1 MSEAAG
7 ESSRAASLSAAQTA
21 PGGLGRPGADL
32 SSGDGEG
39 AAPTTKLYRY
49 SPGIEYCDT
58 LLVKYMVEIDR
69 SNMGHAAHPAPGGVG
84 PAAESVDELSEA
96 ASDSSRAASLS
107 AAHTAPAPG
116 GVGPGAEFE
125 FEFELVT
132 KSYRRVSDTQEFLDT
147 LLVTSFLAV
156 LESGRARLD
165 SNWPTVLVREYHQRL
180 RDEMSNPR
188 PPNWSAT
195 EYLRHSAFK
204 SDAEWIAYFE
214 SSKKLYGPDPGMPP
228 LIHEWA
234 QRQYIRWQFL
244 KRDIFNHTHAEW
256 KRQFPGGQVPTGKKR
271 WEMIECFRD
280 VLFKNWMMAPT
291 SKNGHCNYKAQP
303 MPDNFIPF
311 STWHLWVRMGPGA
324 GACMNEGFINQC
336 CYRRDDYA

>member
-1 MSEAAG
+1 
-7 ESSRAASLSAAQTA
+7 LSAAQTA
-21 PGGLGRPGADL
+21 PGGLGRPGADH
-32 SSGDGEG
+32 SSDDGEG
-39 AAPTTKLYRY
+39 AVPTTKLYRY
-49 SPGIEYCDT
+49 STEIEYRDT

-96 ASDSSRAASLS
+96 VSDSSRAASLSAAHTAPAPGGVGPGAEFELEFDSSRAASLS

-165 SNWPTVLVREYHQRL
+165 SNWPPVLVREYHQRL

-204 SDAEWIAYFE
+204 SDAEWISYYE
-214 SSKKLYGPDPGMPP
+214 SSKKLY
-228 LIHEWA
+228 
-234 QRQYIRWQFL
+234 
-244 KRDIFNHTHAEW
+244 
-256 KRQFPGGQVPTGKKR
+256 
-271 WEMIECFRD
+271 
-280 VLFKNWMMAPT
+280 
-291 SKNGHCNYKAQP
+291 
-303 MPDNFIPF
+303 
-311 STWHLWVRMGPGA
+311 
-324 GACMNEGFINQC
+324 
-336 CYRRDDYA
+336 

>member
-32 SSGDGEG
+32 SSDDGEG

-49 SPGIEYCDT
+49 SPEIEYRDT

-69 SNMGHAAHPAPGGVG
+69 SNTGHAAH
-84 PAAESVDELSEA
+84 
-96 ASDSSRAASLS
+96 
-107 AAHTAPAPG
+107 PAPG

-165 SNWPTVLVREYHQRL
+165 SNWPPVLVREYHQRL

-256 KRQFPGGQVPTGKKR
+256 KRQFPGGKVPTGKKR

-291 SKNGHCNYKAQP
+291 SKAGHCNYKAQP
-303 MPDNFIPF
+303 MPDDFIPF

-336 CYRRDDYA
+336 CYRRDDDA